1 MSKTNVRAICLT
13 MLLSLMLL
21 AACTPEKSEAEA
33 AEPRQTERSSGV
45 EGELASVDD
54 IPGFDEIQIPEGK
67 KIKVGYLAQNE
78 TIQFCIYMGD
88 ALRDQAKRF
97 GDQIEVEMV
106 DARGLAATQVSQA
119 EDMVVKGV
127 DVVVLHPIDQEASAP
142 ALDIIVNA
150 GIPLVTVN
158 TNTVN
163 KEIANAYVGVDDKEA
178 GILAVQL
185 MSQALSGEGTIN
197 VIKGLLGDPANEN
210 RMIGLKEEMGNHP
223 DISVGSAQAADWD
236 RGKAMNLTEDWLT
249 SGRDFDGIIAMNDE
263 MAISAALA
271 LDSVGITDVKI
282 IGVDALDEALELIKA
297 GKMYGTVFQNADAQG
312 RGALNV
318 ALAAALGMEIEKN
331 YIIPYEAVTAENV
344 ENYINVNQ

>member
-1 MSKTNVRAICLT
+1 MKKLNTLVMSAVILI
-13 MLLSLMLL
+13 SLMVL
-21 AACTPEKSEAEA
+21 AACTSDKNA
-33 AEPRQTERSSGV
+33 ASPADSKTAARSSGV
-45 EGELASVDD
+45 EGVQASVED
-54 IPGFDEIQIPEGK
+54 IPSFEEIKIPAGE

-88 ALRDQAKRF
+88 ALRDQAKRY
-97 GDQIEVEMV
+97 GEQVEIEMV

-127 DVVVLHPIDQEASAP
+127 DVVILHPIDQEASAP
-142 ALDIIVNA
+142 ALDIIVDA
-150 GIPLVTVN
+150 GIPLITVN

-185 MSQALSGEGTIN
+185 MSKALNGTGTIN

-210 RMIGLKEEMGNHP
+210 RMIGLEEELANHP
-223 DISVGSAQAADWD
+223 AIRVGSAQAADWD

-249 SGRDFDGIIAMNDE
+249 SGRNFDGIIAMNDE
-263 MAISAALA
+263 MAISSALA

-318 ALAAALGMEIEKN
+318 ALAAALGMDIEKN

-344 ENYINVNQ
+344 ENYL